1 MGMDSI
7 PVRLSKRAAEI
18 RALAQAE
25 RDDDSRRQYL
35 QLAADFAMLARRAA
49 TVDFPPEAGEA
60 E

>member
-18 RALAQAE
+18 RALARSE
-25 RDDDSRRQYL
+25 RDDDSRRQFL
-35 QLAADFAMLARRAA
+35 RLAADFAMLAEQAA
-49 TVDFPPEAGEA
+49 TVDFPPEADDA